1 VILVDTSVWIDHL
14 RRGDA
19 TLAALLE
26 SANVVTH
33 PFVVGELACGSLRP
47 RSEVLRLL
55 SDLPMATMATHDE
68 VMHFI
73 AAQSLGS
80 RGIGYVDVHLLASAA
95 IDKCKLWTRD
105 KALGVQCARLGV
117 AFAPVDHG

>member
-1 VILVDTSVWIDHL
+1 
-14 RRGDA
+14 
-19 TLAALLE
+19 
-26 SANVVTH
+26 
-33 PFVVGELACGSLRP
+33 
-47 RSEVLRLL
+47 
-55 SDLPMATMATHDE
+55 MATMATHDE

-80 RGIGYVDVHLLASAA
+80 RGIGHVDVHLLASAA

-117 AFAPVDHG
+117 AFAPVDHA

>member
-1 VILVDTSVWIDHL
+1 MILVDTSVWIDHL

-26 SANVVTH
+26 SAAVVAH

-55 SDLPMATMATHDE
+55 SDLPMATTATHAE

-73 AAQSLGS
+73 AERGLAS
-80 RGIGYVDVHLLASAA
+80 RGIGYVDVHLLASAL

-105 KALGVQCARLGV
+105 KALGVQCARLRL
-117 AFAPVDHG
+117 AFTPVNHA

>member
-1 VILVDTSVWIDHL
+1 MILVDTSVWVHHL

-19 TLAALLE
+19 ALAARLE
-26 SANVVTH
+26 ASEVIVH

-47 RSEVLRLL
+47 RSDVVRLL
-55 SDLPMATMATHDE
+55 NELPAATTATHDE

-73 AAQSLGS
+73 TSHRLSG

-95 IDKCKLWTRD
+95 MDGLVLWTRD
-105 KALGVQCARLGV
+105 KALAAESARLGL
-117 AFAPVDHG
+117 AFNS

>member
-1 VILVDTSVWIDHL
+1 MILVDTSVWIDQL

-26 SANVVTH
+26 SANVVAH

-55 SDLPMATMATHDE
+55 CDLPMATTATHDE
-68 VMHFI
+68 AMHFI
-73 AAQSLGS
+73 TAHRLGS
-80 RGIGYVDVHLLASAA
+80 RGLGYVDVHLLASAA
-95 IDKCKLWTRD
+95 IDKCRLWTRD
-105 KALGVQCARLGV
+105 RALRVQCKRLGFAFDPV
-117 AFAPVDHG
+117 ATG